1 MLYLENK
8 RKIRLFEITGME
20 GTEIEKALKIILEE
34 YDEVVSWETHN
45 IENCWTIEHAIRLL
59 DETSVM
65 GKQGHWSLREHEWI
79 EE

>member
-45 IENCWTIEHAIRLL
+45 IENC
-59 DETSVM
+59 
-65 GKQGHWSLREHEWI
+65 
-79 EE
+79 